1 MELATISGR
10 IQPPKRGSKEIK
22 HLLFADDMLIFCRGN
37 SSSIAAL
44 KSMLKDLYLF
54 TGLRMNNDKSKV
66 FLSKRC
72 RNKMTIAGKLGV
84 RQGTL
89 PLKYLGLPLTS
100 IYPKTKHFAPLIDS
114 TRRKVDGWK
123 INLLSFPGRIE
134 LIKSV
139 LQNLIYLRQI
149 PMEW

>member
-1 MELATISGR
+1 
-10 IQPPKRGSKEIK
+10 
-22 HLLFADDMLIFCRGN
+22 
-37 SSSIAAL
+37 
-44 KSMLKDLYLF
+44 
-54 TGLRMNNDKSKV
+54 MNKDKSKV
-66 FLSKRC
+66 FQSNGC

-84 RQGTL
+84 SQGTL

-100 IYPKTKHFAPLIDS
+100 IYPMAKHFAPLIYS

-139 LQNLIYLRQI
+139 LQNLIAYWVSSYKLPRSVVR
-149 PMEW
+149 ELE